1 MKQYQTTIRC
11 FTIFFGIT
19 IVLLIACL
27 CLLPFLIPIYSI
39 VEFISLL
46 GFYFFIGICLIFL
59 IFTLL
64 RLNKTFRI
72 NKQCYERQFTTTK
85 EAINQAI
92 ETMTSSKH
100 AYILYD
106 QGIIIK
112 QGMQY
117 LILPFEEIIW
127 VHPTTTSSYLG
138 LGTTGVSMDV
148 TLKENTLTIYS
159 KRGIVGTCKGTRCD
173 ELYKHL
179 QKQCPHAIF
188 GYDKQYHKFYKKQRS
203 EFIQLCKEY
212 DYKSELL
219 HNQ

>member
-19 IVLLIACL
+19 IVFLIACL
-27 CLLPFLIPIYSI
+27 CLLPFLIPIHSTL
-39 VEFISLL
+39 EFISLL

-64 RLNKTFRI
+64 RLNKTFQKS
-72 NKQCYERQFTTTK
+72 KQCFNDQPISTREL
-85 EAINQAI
+85 INDI
-92 ETMTSSKH
+92 LPTMTSSKH

-138 LGTTGVSMDV
+138 LRTTGVSMDM
-148 TLKENTLTIYS
+148 TLKENSLTIYS
-159 KRGIVGTCKGTRCD
+159 NRGIVGTCKGTRCD
-173 ELYKHL
+173 ELYEYL
-179 QKQCPHAIF
+179 QKQCPHTIF
-188 GYDKQYHKFYKKQRS
+188 GYTKQYHRIYKKHRT
-203 EFIQLCKEY
+203 EFIQLCKEF
-212 DYKSELL
+212 DQLEDLQEK
-219 HNQ
+219 